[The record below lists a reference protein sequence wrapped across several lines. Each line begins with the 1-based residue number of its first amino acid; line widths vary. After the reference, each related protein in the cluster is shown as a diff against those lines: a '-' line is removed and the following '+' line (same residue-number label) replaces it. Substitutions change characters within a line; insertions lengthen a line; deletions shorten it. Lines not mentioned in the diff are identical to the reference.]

1 MYTRLENK
9 MTKAYFREIVIQA
22 LAQAEEEYLLVPGGV
37 FTASFYNQLQDIQ
50 KTIIEQNSVLT
61 EEQAYTKYPMSLMII
76 RNFEDDERDYYKQ
89 LCDIVWGISFYPE
102 MPEE

>member
-9 MTKAYFREIVIQA
+9 MTKAYFREIVTKA
-22 LAQAEEEYLLVPGGV
+22 LAQAEEEYHLHPDGV

-50 KTIIEQNSVLT
+50 KTVIEQNVILT

-76 RNFEDDERDYYKQ
+76 RNFEDDEREYYKQ
-89 LCDIVWGISFYPE
+89 LSDIVWGIFFYPE
-102 MPEE
+102 MPEV

>member
-1 MYTRLENK
+1 MYIRLENK
-9 MTKAYFREIVIQA
+9 MTKAYFREIVTKA
-22 LAQAEEEYLLVPGGV
+22 LAQAEEEYLLVPGGA

-50 KTIIEQNSVLT
+50 KTIIEQNTILT
-61 EEQAYTKYPMSLMII
+61 EDEAYSTYPMGVMVM

-102 MPEE
+102 MPEA